1 MLSGTPGSPDV
12 TELQKQQMMVAD
24 GGQVTVPQGL
34 GASAGPVVEA

>member
-12 TELQKQQMMVAD
+12 TELQKQQMMAAD

-34 GASAGPVVEA
+34 ETSTEPMVEA